1 MLFRSFETRATEY
14 SKGATKGSWQDV
26 WSSFDSRRDAR
37 ASEGAHEVAAMI
49 AAAANEPDMFGSAGV
64 AAE

>member
-1 MLFRSFETRATEY
+1 MASPCLNLRSAIGR
-14 SKGATKGSWQDV
+14 QDV

-37 ASEGAHEVAAMI
+37 ASEGAHDVAAMI
-49 AAAANEPDMFGSAGV
+49 AAAANEPDMFGGAGV

>member
-1 MLFRSFETRATEY
+1 MMRVNR
-14 SKGATKGSWQDV
+14 QDM
-26 WSSFDSRRDAR
+26 WSSFDARRNAR
-37 ASEGAHEVAAMI
+37 ASEGAHDVAAMI